1 MPRSWESPPPTACM
15 TERATRTPATCDRYV
30 ARERASSYYTTSVVC
45 PLVGETTELTLHI
58 PRVYLAKKGAEVVEA
73 VHRGRPP
80 LPQRPPAVVR
90 VRVLHDGDST
100 SAPEFDESHNIPTVP
115 TMRLRYGPIK
125 HAGPFLLA
133 IEVDGAHV
141 MGSPFSLH
149 CRPSFDAAAW
159 YHDPMS
165 RALLYIIKREL
176 ERGMSAWYLTYAALK
191 AKRDSMRKS
200 LGHML
205 NHGLSR
211 GWGAWIEMA
220 IERAEFLRKLRDL
233 RQGLRRMT
241 NRKLA
246 LGWNAWYST
255 WEEGARK
262 RYVQQRGLGHTASHG
277 LSREWRSWVKMA
289 SEHAEIIRKLRKGLS
304 FMINRKMA
312 LGFAGWLSTI
322 GHKQMREAQQGHMTK
337 AALHLMNR
345 ELSRGWTTWYTTWEA
360 LKAKCETTR
369 KSLIHMLN
377 RGLSRGWGAWLEMA
391 IERADVLRTLRKG
404 LSWMTIREL
413 VLSFREWR
421 SAIAPRDDPMS
432 KALGYLMSRKL
443 ALGWTTWHSTWEEGA
458 YRRSVLHRGVGHI
471 VSRGLSRG
479 WSAWAALASERA
491 EIIRKLH
498 KGLSFLI
505 NRKMAL
511 GFVGWLSAI
520 GHKQMREAQQGHM
533 TRALLH
539 LMNRELSRGWTTWYT
554 TCEALKGNRETTRKS
569 LGHMLNRGLSRGWGV
584 WLEMAIERADIFRTL
599 RKGLGRTTNHKLTF
613 GFNQWVAACAP
624 CDDAMS
630 KALLYLMNRE
640 LSRGWTTWYTTWEAL
655 KAKCETTRKSLIHM
669 LNRGLSRGWGVWVEM
684 VVQRAEFARKLHMG
698 LLSAWARGLCFM
710 ISRTL
715 AIGFAGWLFA
725 IAHRQMREA
734 QQRLRMTKALL
745 QMMNRELSRGW
756 LAWYAMWAAL
766 KAKPVARRLDPDEE
780 AALKAA
786 MQQALAKAVAEAE
799 EAAEAEAE
807 EWRKLLSLEED
818 EEVVDLWD
826 EPLPASPA
834 PRKTASFAKRSA
846 AKKVAAEEAFVSS
859 MKAAVAMKKAG
870 DKPPL
875 PPPRRLTV
883 GFAAAAPEKAAA
895 SSAASP
901 TSPSSPDLGKEIGQ
915 AVSFVFVETPVA
927 LFKSSAELINRVDD
941 ELRLTHDAR
950 WDDPEGEERR
960 NKHEIY

>member
-100 SAPEFDESHNIPTVP
+100 SAPEFDESQNIPTVP

-312 LGFAGWLSTI
+312 LGFAGWLSAI
-322 GHKQMREAQQGHMTK
+322 GHKQMREAQQGNMTK

-345 ELSRGWTTWYTTWEA
+345 ELSRGWTTWYTTWED
-360 LKAKCETTR
+360 LQAK
-369 KSLIHMLN
+369 
-377 RGLSRGWGAWLEMA
+377 
-391 IERADVLRTLRKG
+391 
-404 LSWMTIREL
+404 
-413 VLSFREWR
+413 
-421 SAIAPRDDPMS
+421 
-432 KALGYLMSRKL
+432 
-443 ALGWTTWHSTWEEGA
+443 
-458 YRRSVLHRGVGHI
+458 
-471 VSRGLSRG
+471 
-479 WSAWAALASERA
+479 
-491 EIIRKLH
+491 
-498 KGLSFLI
+498 
-505 NRKMAL
+505 
-511 GFVGWLSAI
+511 
-520 GHKQMREAQQGHM
+520 
-533 TRALLH
+533 
-539 LMNRELSRGWTTWYT
+539 
-554 TCEALKGNRETTRKS
+554 RETMRKS
-569 LGHMLNRGLSRGWGV
+569 LGHMLNRGLSRGWCV
-584 WLEMAIERADIFRTL
+584 
-599 RKGLGRTTNHKLTF
+599 
-613 GFNQWVAACAP
+613 
-624 CDDAMS
+624 
-630 KALLYLMNRE
+630 LL
-640 LSRGWTTWYTTWEAL
+640 
-655 KAKCETTRKSLIHM
+655 
-669 LNRGLSRGWGVWVEM
+669 
-684 VVQRAEFARKLHMG
+684 
-698 LLSAWARGLCFM
+698 
-710 ISRTL
+710 
-715 AIGFAGWLFA
+715 
-725 IAHRQMREA
+725 
-734 QQRLRMTKALL
+734 
-745 QMMNRELSRGW
+745 
-756 LAWYAMWAAL
+756 
-766 KAKPVARRLDPDEE
+766 
-780 AALKAA
+780 
-786 MQQALAKAVAEAE
+786 
-799 EAAEAEAE
+799 
-807 EWRKLLSLEED
+807 
-818 EEVVDLWD
+818 
-826 EPLPASPA
+826 
-834 PRKTASFAKRSA
+834 
-846 AKKVAAEEAFVSS
+846 
-859 MKAAVAMKKAG
+859 
-870 DKPPL
+870 
-875 PPPRRLTV
+875 
-883 GFAAAAPEKAAA
+883 
-895 SSAASP
+895 
-901 TSPSSPDLGKEIGQ
+901 
-915 AVSFVFVETPVA
+915 
-927 LFKSSAELINRVDD
+927 
-941 ELRLTHDAR
+941 
-950 WDDPEGEERR
+950 
-960 NKHEIY
+960 